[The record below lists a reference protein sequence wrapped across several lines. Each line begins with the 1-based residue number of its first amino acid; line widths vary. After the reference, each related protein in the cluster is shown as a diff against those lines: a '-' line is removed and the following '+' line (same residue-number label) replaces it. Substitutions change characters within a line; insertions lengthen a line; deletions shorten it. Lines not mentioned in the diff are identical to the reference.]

1 MLKGLKMTSRG
12 LAGTT
17 MVAVL
22 MILLIGFGAQRFY
35 RSSPLQKEG
44 YSADLNE
51 LKKRFNADK
60 KKVRLLMLL
69 SPT

>member
-1 MLKGLKMTSRG
+1 MTSRG
-12 LAGTT
+12 LAGT
-17 MVAVL
+17 AVSGV
-22 MILLIGFGAQRFY
+22 LLVFLFGFGAQRFY
-35 RSSPLQKEG
+35 HSSPLQKEG
-44 YSADLNE
+44 YSVDLNE